1 MTAAPITIEPMHE
14 RYNAQVSRLLVHG
27 FRGKFQTLT
36 KMNDDELSLFF
47 EKLFDHFPN
56 EPATQ
61 RMVAIQDG
69 KVVGSISIKWDN
81 DSHMKQQSIL
91 RSWESFRVF
100 GKWNLY
106 KMLLGLHL
114 LEHKPKPGECYIAD
128 VVVHPDCRS
137 IGVGKL
143 LLNWTHHFVQSDS
156 RLDKL
161 SLFVSGSNPRA
172 KRLYEELS
180 FQSQLQKNSFIRHL
194 LFNEKTWHYMVMR
207 VK

>member
-1 MTAAPITIEPMHE
+1 
-14 RYNAQVSRLLVHG
+14 
-27 FRGKFQTLT
+27 
-36 KMNDDELSLFF
+36 MNDDELSLFF
-47 EKLFDHFPN
+47 EKLFVQFPN

-81 DSHMKQQSIL
+81 GSHMKQQSML

-106 KMLLGLHL
+106 KMLLGLHS
-114 LEHKPKPGECYIAD
+114 LEYKPKP
-128 VVVHPDCRS
+128 
-137 IGVGKL
+137 
-143 LLNWTHHFVQSDS
+143 VQSDS

-194 LFNEKTWHYMVMR
+194 LFHEKTWHYMVMR

>member
-1 MTAAPITIEPMHE
+1 MATPITIESMHE

-27 FRGKFQTLT
+27 FRGKFQALT

-47 EKLFDHFPN
+47 EKLFDQFPI

-61 RMVAIQDG
+61 RMVAILDG
-69 KVVGSISIKWDN
+69 NVVGSISIKWDN
-81 DSHMKQQSIL
+81 GSYMKQLSKHH
-91 RSWESFRVF
+91 SWESFRIF
-100 GKWNLY
+100 GNWNLF
-106 KMLLGLHL
+106 KMLLGLYF

-128 VVVHPDCRS
+128 VVVHPDYRS
-137 IGVGKL
+137 MGVGKL
-143 LLNWTHHFVQSDS
+143 LLNWAHHFFQSDS

-180 FQSQLQKNSFIRHL
+180 FQTCLQKNSFIRHL